1 MLFFL
6 GLHFQIQV
14 KICSKEQEE
23 WEAQLPILEAI
34 KWEEDLEEECQEEC
48 QEEYQEE
55 CQEEYQEEH
64 RMLEDFQMHQ
74 QEE

>member
-1 MLFFL
+1 
-6 GLHFQIQV
+6 V

-23 WEAQLPILEAI
+23 WEAELPILEAI

-55 CQEEYQEEH
+55 CQEEYQEECQEEYQEEH